1 MVKGTDVWPVMSS
14 GGVRMNSP
22 IDDDSFEDR
31 LIYAPPWARRSA
43 SKENAQPLWAEPAKE
58 PPCESERAAVPPERD
73 LPDTGRLTIADGPTM
88 APDAIDQPDV
98 WLRAPARVFEGDRA
112 VRELRTRMALEP
124 HLVPEP
130 PQPSPR
136 RSVLRRLIRLVAIMG
151 LAAGA
156 AYLVVLF
163 GFPDETTTVEEPDGA
178 LKSTLASKE
187 TDWATSLLQSRA
199 SPVRLAVVESRRA
212 TVNESVPLAVTL
224 TGDLDDGAVVVSGL
238 AEGAQLSTGLALD
251 GGSWRVPL
259 ADLARTSLAPRR
271 DFAGVM
277 ELAVELRSADGSA
290 MDRSTMQIEWT
301 PAIDAPSASSPAQPG
316 SDQTLRAVVSPVG
329 SGNLTL
335 EPEEIATLVKR
346 GQDFI
351 ANGDLAS
358 ARLVLRRAAEGG
370 DAQAALLLGS
380 TYDPAT
386 FKRLKVL
393 GSAPDPVQAR
403 AWYQRAADLGSAE
416 AVRRLEP
423 LALGAR

>member
-1 MVKGTDVWPVMSS
+1 M
-14 GGVRMNSP
+14 RMNVP
-22 IDDDSFEDR
+22 IDDGDFEDR
-31 LIYAPPWARRSA
+31 LKYAPAWARRSA
-43 SKENAQPLWAEPAKE
+43 SKEDAEPHTAEPAKE
-58 PPCESERAAVPPERD
+58 PPREIERAADPGERD
-73 LPDTGRLTIADGPTM
+73 LPDAGRPTVADGPTM

-130 PQPSPR
+130 PQPSPH
-136 RSVLRRLIRLVAIMG
+136 RSVLGRLIRFAAIIG
-151 LAAGA
+151 FAAGA

-163 GFPDETTTVEEPDGA
+163 GFPDQTTTVEKADGA
-178 LKSTLASKE
+178 PKSTLASKE
-187 TDWATSLLQSRA
+187 TDRAASLLQSQA
-199 SPVRLAVVESRRA
+199 SPVRLALVESHRA
-212 TVNESVPLAVTL
+212 TVNESVPLGVTL
-224 TGDLDDGAVVVSGL
+224 TSEFDDGAVIVNGL
-238 AEGAQLSTGLALD
+238 AEGAQLSTGFALE

-259 ADLARTSLAPRR
+259 ADLAQTNLVPPR
-271 DFAGVM
+271 DFVGVM
-277 ELAVELRSADGSA
+277 QLTVELYSADGAA
-290 MDRSTMQIEWT
+290 MDKSTMQIEWT
-301 PAIDAPSASSPAQPG
+301 PALNAASASAPAQPG
-316 SDQTLRAVVSPVG
+316 SDQTPRSEVSPVE

-335 EPEEIATLVKR
+335 DPEEIATLVKR
-346 GQDFI
+346 GEDFI

-386 FKRLKVL
+386 FERLKVL

>member
-1 MVKGTDVWPVMSS
+1 
-14 GGVRMNSP
+14 
-22 IDDDSFEDR
+22 
-31 LIYAPPWARRSA
+31 
-43 SKENAQPLWAEPAKE
+43 
-58 PPCESERAAVPPERD
+58 
-73 LPDTGRLTIADGPTM
+73 
-88 APDAIDQPDV
+88 
-98 WLRAPARVFEGDRA
+98 
-112 VRELRTRMALEP
+112 
-124 HLVPEP
+124 
-130 PQPSPR
+130 
-136 RSVLRRLIRLVAIMG
+136 MG

-212 TVNESVPLAVTL
+212 TVNKSVPLAVTL

-259 ADLARTSLAPRR
+259 ADLARTSLAPPR

-403 AWYQRAADLGSAE
+403 AWYRRVPRPLRPPAA
-416 AVRRLEP
+416 P
-423 LALGAR
+423 GAKRK

>member
-1 MVKGTDVWPVMSS
+1 MNFPV
-14 GGVRMNSP
+14 N
-22 IDDDSFEDR
+22 DDSFEDR
-31 LIYAPPWARRSA
+31 LIYAPPWARRA
-43 SKENAQPLWAEPAKE
+43 APKEDAEPRRAEPAKE
-58 PPCESERAAVPPERD
+58 PPREIERAAVPPERD
-73 LPDTGRLTIADGPTM
+73 PPDAGRLTVADGPTM

-98 WLRAPARVFEGDRA
+98 WLRAPARVFAGDRA

-130 PQPSPR
+130 PLPSPR
-136 RSVLRRLIRLVAIMG
+136 HSVLRRLIRLVAIIG

-163 GFPDETTTVEEPDGA
+163 GFPDETTTADEPDGA

-187 TDWATSLLQSRA
+187 TDWAASLLRSRA
-199 SPVRLAVVESRRA
+199 SPVRLAVVDSRRA
-212 TVNESVPLAVTL
+212 TVNESVPLAVML

-251 GGSWRVPL
+251 DGSWRVPL
-259 ADLARTSLAPRR
+259 ADLARTSLAPPR

-277 ELAVELRSADGSA
+277 ELTVELHSADGAA
-290 MDRSTMQIEWT
+290 MDKSTMQIEWT

-316 SDQTLRAVVSPVG
+316 SDQTLRSEVSLAR

-335 EPEEIATLVKR
+335 DREEIATLVKR
-346 GQDFI
+346 GEDFI

>member
-1 MVKGTDVWPVMSS
+1 M
-14 GGVRMNSP
+14 RMNSP

-31 LIYAPPWARRSA
+31 LIYAPSWARRA
-43 SKENAQPLWAEPAKE
+43 APKEDAEPRTPEPAKE
-58 PPCESERAAVPPERD
+58 PPREIERAVDPRERD
-73 LPDTGRLTIADGPTM
+73 LPDTGRPSAADGPTM
-88 APDAIDQPDV
+88 APDAIDQPDG

-124 HLVPEP
+124 RLVPEP
-130 PQPSPR
+130 PQPSPH
-136 RSVLRRLIRLVAIMG
+136 RSVLGRLIRLVAIIG

-163 GFPDETTTVEEPDGA
+163 GFPDETGTVEMADGTP
-178 LKSTLASKE
+178 KSTLASKE
-187 TDWATSLLQSRA
+187 TDRAASLLQSRA
-199 SPVRLAVVESRRA
+199 SPVRLALLEGRRA
-212 TVNESVPLAVTL
+212 TVNESVPLAVTT
-224 TGDLDDGAVVVSGL
+224 TGDLDDGTVVVSGL
-238 AEGAQLSTGLALD
+238 AEGAQLSTGLALEA
-251 GGSWRVPL
+251 GSWRVPL
-259 ADLARTSLAPRR
+259 ADLAQTSLAPPH
-271 DFAGVM
+271 DFIGVM
-277 ELAVELRSADGSA
+277 ELTVELHSADGAA
-290 MDRSTMQIEWT
+290 MDKSTMQIEWT
-301 PAIDAPSASSPAQPG
+301 PALDAPSASAPPQPG
-316 SDQTLRAVVSPVG
+316 SDQTQRSEVSPPP
-329 SGNLTL
+329 SGNNLTL
-335 EPEEIATLVKR
+335 DREEIATLVKR

-386 FKRLKVL
+386 FERLKVL
-393 GSAPDPVQAR
+393 GSDPDPVQAR

>member
-1 MVKGTDVWPVMSS
+1 
-14 GGVRMNSP
+14 MNSP
-22 IDDDSFEDR
+22 FNDDDFEGR
-31 LIYAPPWARRSA
+31 LIYAPAWARRSA
-43 SKENAQPLWAEPAKE
+43 LKEDAEPRLAEPATE
-58 PPCESERAAVPPERD
+58 PPREIERAADPSERD
-73 LPDTGRLTIADGPTM
+73 LRDAGRPTVADGPTM
-88 APDAIDQPDV
+88 APEAIDQPDV

-130 PQPSPR
+130 PPPSPHG
-136 RSVLRRLIRLVAIMG
+136 SVLRRLIRLVAIIG
-151 LAAGA
+151 VAAGT

-163 GFPDETTTVEEPDGA
+163 GFPDETTTVEEADGA
-178 LKSTLASKE
+178 LKSSVARKE
-187 TDWATSLLQSRA
+187 TDRAASPPQSQA
-199 SPVRLAVVESRRA
+199 SPVRLSLVGSRHA
-212 TVNESVPLAVTL
+212 TANELVPLAVTL
-224 TGDLDDGAVVVSGL
+224 TSELDDGAVVVSGL

-259 ADLARTSLAPRR
+259 ADLAQTSLAPPR

-277 ELAVELRSADGSA
+277 QLTVELHSADGA
-290 MDRSTMQIEWT
+290 AIDRGTMQIEWM
-301 PAIDAPSASSPAQPG
+301 PALDAASAPAPAQP
-316 SDQTLRAVVSPVG
+316 DLEQTPRSEIAPVG

-335 EPEEIATLVKR
+335 DPEEIATLVKR
-346 GQDFI
+346 GEDFI

-386 FKRLKVL
+386 FERLKVL
-393 GSAPDPVQAR
+393 GSAPDPDQAR

-423 LALGAR
+423 LALGTR

>member
-1 MVKGTDVWPVMSS
+1 
-14 GGVRMNSP
+14 MNFP
-22 IDDDSFEDR
+22 IDDDDFEDR
-31 LIYAPPWARRSA
+31 LKYAPPWARRSA
-43 SKENAQPLWAEPAKE
+43 PNEDAEPCWAEPAKE
-58 PPCESERAAVPPERD
+58 PPREIERAAGPRERD
-73 LPDTGRLTIADGPTM
+73 FPDTGPLAVADGPTM
-88 APDAIDQPDV
+88 APNAIDQPHV

-112 VRELRTRMALEP
+112 IRELRTRMALEP

-151 LAAGA
+151 FAAGA

-163 GFPDETTTVEEPDGA
+163 GFPDETTTADESNGA
-178 LKSTLASKE
+178 LTSALASKQI
-187 TDWATSLLQSRA
+187 DWVASLLLSRA
-199 SPVRLAVVESRRA
+199 SPVRLAVVESRRV
-212 TVNESVPLAVTL
+212 TVNKSVPLAVTL

-238 AEGAQLSTGLALD
+238 AEGAQLSTGLGSD

-259 ADLARTSLAPRR
+259 ADLAQTILAPPS

-277 ELAVELRSADGSA
+277 ELTVELRSAGGAA
-290 MDRSTMQIEWT
+290 MDRNTMRIEWM
-301 PAIDAPSASSPAQPG
+301 PARHALSASSPTQPG
-316 SDQTLRAVVSPVG
+316 SDQTLRSEVSPAR

-346 GQDFI
+346 GEDFI

-386 FKRLKVL
+386 FERLKVL

>member
-1 MVKGTDVWPVMSS
+1 MGTDVRPVNSN
-14 GGVRMNSP
+14 GGERMNSP
-22 IDDDSFEDR
+22 TDDDFNDR
-31 LIYAPPWARRSA
+31 LIYAPPWARRPAPKEDARSRSA
-43 SKENAQPLWAEPAKE
+43 EQSSKARHAT
-58 PPCESERAAVPPERD
+58 ERAADPSERD
-73 LPDTGRLTIADGPTM
+73 LPEAGRLTVADGPTT

-112 VRELRTRMALEP
+112 VHELRTRMALDP

-136 RSVLRRLIRLVAIMG
+136 RSVLRRLVRLVAIMG

-156 AYLVVLF
+156 AYAVVLF
-163 GFPDETTTVEEPDGA
+163 GFSDQKTMVGEPDGA
-178 LKSTLASKE
+178 LKSTLVSKE
-187 TDWATSLLQSRA
+187 TDRATSLLRDRA
-199 SPVRLAVVESRRA
+199 SPVRLALVESRRA

-224 TGDLDDGAVVVSGL
+224 TGGLDDGAVVVSGL
-238 AEGAQLSTGLALD
+238 VEGAQLSAGLALE
-251 GGSWRVPL
+251 GRSWRVPL
-259 ADLARTSLAPRR
+259 ADLARTSLAPPR

-277 ELAVELRSADGSA
+277 ELTVELRSADGA
-290 MDRSTMQIEWT
+290 TMDRSTMQIEWT
-301 PAIDAPSASSPAQPG
+301 PAIDAQSASLPAQPS
-316 SDQTLRAVVSPVG
+316 SDPTPRSVASPAG

-335 EPEEIATLVKR
+335 DPEEIATLVKR

-380 TYDPAT
+380 TFDPAT
-386 FKRLKVL
+386 FERLKVL

>member
-1 MVKGTDVWPVMSS
+1 
-14 GGVRMNSP
+14 MNSP
-22 IDDDSFEDR
+22 INDDSFEDR
-31 LIYAPPWARRSA
+31 LIYAPPWARRA
-43 SKENAQPLWAEPAKE
+43 APKEDAEPRRAEPAKE
-58 PPCESERAAVPPERD
+58 PPREIERAAVPCERD
-73 LPDTGRLTIADGPTM
+73 PPDAGRLTVADGPTM

-112 VRELRTRMALEP
+112 VRELRTRMTLEP

-163 GFPDETTTVEEPDGA
+163 GFPDETTTADEPDGA

-224 TGDLDDGAVVVSGL
+224 TGDLDDGAVVVNGL
-238 AEGAQLSTGLALD
+238 AEGAQLSTGRALD

-259 ADLARTSLAPRR
+259 ADLAQTNLAPPR

-316 SDQTLRAVVSPVG
+316 SDQTLRAVVSPVR

-335 EPEEIATLVKR
+335 EPR
-346 GQDFI
+346 GNRHPRQTRTGFHRQWRSRI
-351 ANGDLAS
+351 RPSRPAAGRGGRRCAGGSPARFDL
-358 ARLVLRRAAEGG
+358 
-370 DAQAALLLGS
+370 
-380 TYDPAT
+380 
-386 FKRLKVL
+386 
-393 GSAPDPVQAR
+393 
-403 AWYQRAADLGSAE
+403 
-416 AVRRLEP
+416 
-423 LALGAR
+423 

>member
-1 MVKGTDVWPVMSS
+1 MTLDP
-14 GGVRMNSP
+14 
-22 IDDDSFEDR
+22 
-31 LIYAPPWARRSA
+31 
-43 SKENAQPLWAEPAKE
+43 Q
-58 PPCESERAAVPPERD
+58 
-73 LPDTGRLTIADGPTM
+73 
-88 APDAIDQPDV
+88 
-98 WLRAPARVFEGDRA
+98 
-112 VRELRTRMALEP
+112 
-124 HLVPEP
+124 LVPEP
-130 PQPSPR
+130 PQQSPR
-136 RSVLRRLIRLVAIMG
+136 RSILNRLIRLVAIMG

-163 GFPDETTTVEEPDGA
+163 GFPDETTTVEEQDGA
-178 LKSTLASKE
+178 LKWTLASKE
-187 TDWATSLLQSRA
+187 TDWATGPMQSQA
-199 SPVRLAVVESRRA
+199 SPVRLAVVENRSA
-212 TVNESVPLAVTL
+212 MVNESVPLAVTL

-238 AEGAQLSTGLALD
+238 VEGAQLSTGRALD

-259 ADLARTSLAPRR
+259 ADLAQTSLAPPH
-271 DFAGVM
+271 DFVGVM
-277 ELAVELRSADGSA
+277 EFTVELRSADGSA

-301 PAIDAPSASSPAQPG
+301 PAIDAPSASSPARPG
-316 SDQTLRAVVSPVG
+316 SDQTPRAVVSPVR

-335 EPEEIATLVKR
+335 DREEIATLVKR

-403 AWYQRAADLGSAE
+403 AWYQRAADLGSTE

-423 LALGAR
+423 LAQGAR